1 MKDMKLS
8 DEERA
13 EYPSSMMANQPL
25 YPYGLCIS
33 LESDSLEKLGL
44 KLPELDQVIE
54 FRVKAQVTS
63 LNSRKEGNDGEDSCC
78 SLQITGMEV
87 VDSGSDAATKLYKDM
102 K

>member
-1 MKDMKLS
+1 MKLS

-13 EYPSSMMANQPL
+13 EYPSSMMASQPL

-33 LESDSLEKLGL
+33 LESDSMEKLGL

-54 FRVKAQVTS
+54 FKVKAQVTS
-63 LNSRKEGNDGEDSCC
+63 LNSRKSGNDEEDSCI

-87 VDSGSDAATKLYKDM
+87 VDSGKETAEKLYKDM